1 MVDAEFERADIIIF
15 GRISGQSAVK

>member
-15 GRISGQSAVK
+15 GRIAGQSAVK